1 LGYNDKFRL
10 NYDKI
15 RRTLTKFFALNP
27 FGHCGT
33 METEVKLRKRNK
45 ERILQLKH
53 LKAILLTLGLFLAA
67 MLPVSAVSVDLDG
80 QLFEDCL
87 LVEDTTYVALR
98 SFGELAAG
106 TTATWDAASKSAF
119 LSGNSLSLTA
129 VEGGSYMIANG
140 RYLYSERT
148 PLISDG
154 KLYVPLR
161 PLAKALG
168 GEVSWNGDTEQAVY
182 RSTGSIIE
190 PGSSYYDA
198 DELYWLSRIISAESR
213 GEPLIGQIA
222 VGNVVLNRVRSE
234 EFPNTIYSV
243 IFDRKYGVQFTP
255 VANQSIY
262 MEPTESSMIAA
273 KIVLDG
279 YSISEDILYFLDKS
293 LATSFWIVENRTHA
307 FKIGCHD
314 FYT

>member
-1 LGYNDKFRL
+1 
-10 NYDKI
+10 
-15 RRTLTKFFALNP
+15 
-27 FGHCGT
+27 
-33 METEVKLRKRNK
+33 M
-45 ERILQLKH
+45 
-53 LKAILLTLGLFLAA
+53 LGLFLAA
-67 MLPVSAVSVDLDG
+67 VLPISAVSVDLDG

-98 SFGELAAG
+98 AFGEIAAG
-106 TTATWDAASKSAF
+106 TSASWDAASKSAF
-119 LSGNSLSLTA
+119 LSSSSLTLTA
-129 VEGGSYMIANG
+129 TENGSYMIANG
-140 RYLYSERT
+140 RYLWCDRT
-148 PLISDG
+148 PKIFDG

-168 GEVSWNGDTEQAVY
+168 GEVEWNGDTEQAIY
-182 RSTGSIIE
+182 RSTGSAIE
-190 PGSSYYDA
+190 HGDSYYQE
-198 DELYWLSRIISAESR
+198 DELYWLSRVISAESR

-243 IFDRKYGVQFTP
+243 IFDRAYGVQFTP
-255 VANQSIY
+255 VANQTIYLEPAKSSI
-262 MEPTESSMIAA
+262 IAA

-279 YSISEDILYFLDKS
+279 YSVSEDILYFLDKS
-293 LATSFWIVENRTHA
+293 IATSFWIVENRTHA